1 MSKLMDSIIKKA
13 TKLGKT
19 IVLPEGEEPRIIE
32 AARCITDNKIA
43 KVARKLKITE
53 NEKYTL

>member
-19 IVLPEGEEPRIIE
+19 IVLPEGEEPRKIE
-32 AARCITDNKIA
+32 AERCITDNKIA
-43 KVARKLKITE
+43 KVI
-53 NEKYTL
+53 

>member
-32 AARCITDNKIA
+32 AARLHL
-43 KVARKLKITE
+43 VRFLQLE
-53 NEKYTL
+53 VLL